1 MSADLMTVHE
11 QPVNAETDYPS
22 RDRFRESRRQQR
34 VERRR
39 RFLAVPLVLVG
50 LGMVGAGVW
59 KLTQNNDLPV
69 QPAAVVNGTEVT
81 NTTTSVTPTS
91 DNNGDVIPTIPPV
104 PDPSTTPTAP
114 AATAAVT
121 TTVAPKVSILPPVT
135 VKRKVVKKVAPTTIA
150 ATATT
155 APAAP

>member
-11 QPVNAETDYPS
+11 QPVSAETDYPS

-50 LGMVGAGVW
+50 FGMVGAGVW
-59 KLTQNNDLPV
+59 KLTQNNDLPI

-81 NTTTSVTPTS
+81 NTTTSGPPTS

-104 PDPSTTPTAP
+104 SDPSTTPTTP
-114 AATAAVT
+114 AAVT
-121 TTVAPKVSILPPVT
+121 TTVLPKVSILPPVT
-135 VKRKVVKKVAPTTIA
+135 VKRKVVKRKPTTTTA
-150 ATATT
+150 VTATT